1 MWEFARENPGT
12 FLLIVVATL
21 LMFDSILGNIL
32 KMFYN

>member
-21 LMFDSILGNIL
+21 LTIDSIIGNIL
-32 KMFYN
+32 KLFYS